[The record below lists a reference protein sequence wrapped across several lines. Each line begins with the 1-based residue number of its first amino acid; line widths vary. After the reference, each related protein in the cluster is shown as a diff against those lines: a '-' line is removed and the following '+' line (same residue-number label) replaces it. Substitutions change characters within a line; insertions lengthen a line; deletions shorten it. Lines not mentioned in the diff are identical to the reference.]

1 MFIGMR
7 DTFGGST
14 ITQQLLKNMTGDDDG
29 TVNRKVREIFRAL
42 EFEKNYSKKDILE
55 LYLNYIYLGKNCY
68 GVQTAAQFYFGKDVS
83 ELSTAECACLI
94 AITNNPS
101 KYGPYSLAKVANSEG
116 ELWDSKQW
124 NKYRQEVILGQ
135 MLEQGKISQEEY
147 DRWRYHYPAYDSSQ
161 ILSLIH
167 I

>member
-1 MFIGMR
+1 M
-7 DTFGGST
+7 
-14 ITQQLLKNMTGDDDG
+14 
-29 TVNRKVREIFRAL
+29 

-101 KYGPYSLAKVANSEG
+101 MYGPMSDIEVPVEQDDGTIWYKTPR
-116 ELWDSKQW
+116 EL
-124 NKYRQEVILGQ
+124 NKERQENILKK
-135 MLEQGKISQEEY
+135 MSQVEGPATLDGDSTDSSTWEPFLTEEEY
-147 DRWRYHYPAYDSSQ
+147 EKVCSLNGLRLLKQ
-161 ILSLIH
+161 I
-167 I
+167 